1 MRRLNLMF
9 ICSSSLLGG
18 VETHI
23 LIFAKRLDKK
33 RFNLNIVCPSEG
45 NLTSE
50 MRRLDIKP
58 TIIDV
63 RKKSN
68 FRAIP
73 QLIRIMK
80 AQNIDIVQTYGL
92 RAMFFGHLAAKLAK
106 VKVTVSDVQI
116 LLRARHKINRFKA
129 MLSFIINKSLSIFTD
144 KIIAASDAIKRDLV
158 AYGHINPQK
167 IVTIYNA
174 IDLYNFKTSQSS
186 NRIKEE
192 LKIGLDSCVVGI
204 VARLVPEKAID
215 VFIKAAL
222 KVVNKIPQ
230 TTFLIVGD
238 GPLRGI
244 LEGLVSKLGLR
255 PNFIFTGFRTDV
267 PNLISVFDVGVLSS
281 IFEGF
286 GYVILEYMAQGK
298 PVVATGVGGIPE
310 IVEDKE
316 TGLLVPAG
324 NPELLAEAIISLLQD
339 KDKAREMG
347 LAGRAMVKLKFSA
360 EKMVEE
366 FERLYLLF
374 AQEKKL
380 FD

>member
-1 MRRLNLMF
+1 ML

-23 LIFAKRLDKK
+23 LTFAKRLDKK

-45 NLTSE
+45 NLTSR

-80 AQNIDIVQTYGL
+80 LQDIDIVQTYGL

-106 VKVTVSDVQI
+106 VKVTISDVQI
-116 LLRARHKINRFKA
+116 LLRARHKINRPKA
-129 MLSFIINKSLSIFTD
+129 MFFFIINKSLSIFTD
-144 KIIAASDAIKRDLV
+144 TIIAASDAIKRDLV

-174 IDLYNFKTSQSS
+174 IDLYDFKTSQSS

-192 LKIGLDSCVVGI
+192 LKIGLDSHVVGI

-244 LEGLVSKLGLR
+244 LEGLVSKQGLC

-347 LAGRAMVKLKFSA
+347 LAGRAMVESKFSA

-374 AQEKKL
+374 AREKKL